1 MKGKLGVIG
10 VIVAIV
16 IAIVALLTGTYNGL
30 VTSRENVTKKAS
42 DLQSQYQ
49 RRADLVQQAIGVV
62 KGSSNF
68 EQDTLTAVVE
78 ARAKATSTQIDIS
91 NASPEQI
98 QQYQAAQN
106 EMSGAFSRLLVTVE
120 QYPDIKSTQAY
131 QDMLAQVE
139 GTENRVNVARTDY
152 NEAARSYNTQI
163 QRFPT
168 NLVAG
173 IFGFDKS
180 NYFEAEQGV
189 EKAPTID
196 FGN

>member
-1 MKGKLGVIG
+1 MKGKPGVIG

-152 NEAARSYNTQI
+152 NEAAR
-163 QRFPT
+163 
-168 NLVAG
+168 
-173 IFGFDKS
+173 
-180 NYFEAEQGV
+180 
-189 EKAPTID
+189 
-196 FGN
+196 